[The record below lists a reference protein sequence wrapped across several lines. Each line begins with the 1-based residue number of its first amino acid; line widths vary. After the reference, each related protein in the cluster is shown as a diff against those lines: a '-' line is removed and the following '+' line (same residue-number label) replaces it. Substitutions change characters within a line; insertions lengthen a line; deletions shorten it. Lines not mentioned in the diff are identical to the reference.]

1 MIVILQQRS
10 RERVVALCEGL
21 GRLVSDR
28 SKQERQ
34 ITVRFD
40 RILELETDIAKA
52 EIDFLLNSN
61 MCQKQ
66 HM

>member
-1 MIVILQQRS
+1 MLQQRS
-10 RERVVALCEGL
+10 RERVLALYEGL